1 MGEKFILK
9 RKYLFFHR
17 TLLIPFFDDIEKKID
32 EWEKKVYNEEKKE
45 GGNEMN
51 QMLDQRPIIEISNL
65 TKRYGKVVALD
76 NLSIQI
82 PRGKIIGL
90 LGPNGSGKTTLIKVL
105 ANLLM
110 VYEGTV
116 LVDGKKP
123 GIETKKIISYLP
135 DCNYLSEAWT
145 VRDAIEYFIDF
156 YDDFDAQK
164 AKDLFSKLDIPMDKK
179 IKSLS
184 KGNKE
189 KVHLIL
195 VLSRNAELYIF
206 DEPIAGVDPA
216 ARDLIFKLI
225 LDNYNKSGSILI
237 STHLIL
243 EAEKIMDYAF
253 FINRGKVA
261 IFDSI
266 SNIKAKTGKTLDELF
281 REMYRY
287 A

>member
-1 MGEKFILK
+1 
-9 RKYLFFHR
+9 
-17 TLLIPFFDDIEKKID
+17 
-32 EWEKKVYNEEKKE
+32 
-45 GGNEMN
+45 MN

-65 TKRYGKVVALD
+65 TKKYGKVVALD

-110 VYEGTV
+110 VYDGTV

-156 YDDFDAQK
+156 YDDFDVQK
-164 AKDLFSKLDIPMDKK
+164 AKDLFNKLDIPLDKK

-216 ARDLIFKLI
+216 ARDLIFRLI

-261 IFDSI
+261 IFDSVN
-266 SNIKAKTGKTLDELF
+266 NIKAKTGKTLDELF

>member
-1 MGEKFILK
+1 
-9 RKYLFFHR
+9 
-17 TLLIPFFDDIEKKID
+17 
-32 EWEKKVYNEEKKE
+32 
-45 GGNEMN
+45 
-51 QMLDQRPIIEISNL
+51 
-65 TKRYGKVVALD
+65 
-76 NLSIQI
+76 
-82 PRGKIIGL
+82 
-90 LGPNGSGKTTLIKVL
+90 
-105 ANLLM
+105 
-110 VYEGTV
+110 
-116 LVDGKKP
+116 
-123 GIETKKIISYLP
+123 
-135 DCNYLSEAWT
+135 
-145 VRDAIEYFIDF
+145 YFIDF

-164 AKDLFSKLDIPMDKK
+164 AKDLFNKLDIPIDKK
-179 IKSLS
+179 IKSLP

-261 IFDSI
+261 IFDSV